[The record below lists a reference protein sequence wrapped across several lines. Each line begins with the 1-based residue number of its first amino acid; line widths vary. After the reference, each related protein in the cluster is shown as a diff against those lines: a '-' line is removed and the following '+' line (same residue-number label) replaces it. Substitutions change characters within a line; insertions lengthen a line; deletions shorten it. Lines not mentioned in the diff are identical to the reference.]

1 MKQADTPERRERQ
14 TPTWTASPYR
24 LGEAELPPW
33 ERRQTGGKTM
43 KKYRMDLTMF
53 DGEGGGAG
61 AGTGAGSTAGAGG
74 TGTGTDGGTGAG
86 TGTEGGRDFDAEF
99 DTMIK
104 GEFKGSFDKKVQ
116 NIVKDRLKGSKQTE
130 SRLKETETLLSLVGE
145 RYGWDGKDLSA
156 LRASLESDKAYLE
169 QEALDRGMTV
179 EQLAEVK
186 RLERENRELLRQQME
201 AQERAAFDRKLNGW
215 VQEAEALK
223 GTYPNLNL
231 MEEFNNQ
238 QFVRLLDAGVGVET
252 AYQSVHFNEL
262 MGGAMQYTAQQTQK
276 AVMDGV
282 KANGMRPNEN
292 GAKGSNGA
300 NQKIDVHKLTAAERK
315 ALIEEARRN
324 PEKQINFL

>member
-1 MKQADTPERRERQ
+1 
-14 TPTWTASPYR
+14 
-24 LGEAELPPW
+24 
-33 ERRQTGGKTM
+33 M

>member
-1 MKQADTPERRERQ
+1 
-14 TPTWTASPYR
+14 
-24 LGEAELPPW
+24 
-33 ERRQTGGKTM
+33 M
-43 KKYRMDLTMF
+43 KKYKMDLKLF

-74 TGTGTDGGTGAG
+74 TGTDGGTGAKG
-86 TGTEGGRDFDAEF
+86 TDGGRDFDAEF

-104 GEFKGSFDKKVQ
+104 GEFKDAFGKKVQ

-130 SRLKETETLLSLVGE
+130 SRLKDANDLLSLVGE
-145 RYGWDGKDLSA
+145 RYGWDGKDLA
-156 LRASLESDKAYLE
+156 TLRASVESDRAYLE
-169 QEALDRGMTV
+169 QEALDKGMTV
-179 EQLAEVK
+179 DQLAEVK
-186 RLERENRELLRQQME
+186 RLQRENAALLKQQTE
-201 AQERAAFDRKLNGW
+201 AQERAEFDRKVNGW
-215 VQEAEALK
+215 MQEAEALK

-231 MEEFNNQ
+231 MEEFQNP
-238 QFVRLLDAGVGVET
+238 QFLRLLDSGVGVKS
-252 AYQSVHFNEL
+252 AYQAVHFDDL

-315 ALIEEARRN
+315 ALAEEARRN
-324 PEKQINFL
+324 PDKKISFI

>member
-1 MKQADTPERRERQ
+1 
-14 TPTWTASPYR
+14 
-24 LGEAELPPW
+24 
-33 ERRQTGGKTM
+33 M

-86 TGTEGGRDFDAEF
+86 AGTEGNGRDFDAEF

-186 RLERENRELLRQQME
+186 RLERENRELLRQQTE

-215 VQEAEALK
+215 MQEAEALK